1 MNTYDVLVIGG
12 GAAGLS
18 AALVLARAR
27 RRVLVVDSGTPRN
40 AAAAHMHGFL
50 SRDGMP
56 PAELLAAGR
65 AEVTGYGGTI
75 TTGSVADLVRC
86 QPSGFQALLEDG
98 HRVSARNVLVATGL
112 SDELPDVPGLA
123 ERWARDVLHCP
134 YCHGWEVR
142 DQQLGVLWTGP
153 ETVRYAQ
160 IVRQWTKDLVL
171 FAPSNALSPADRSQ
185 LVARAVGVVEGR
197 VDRVVVENDRLC
209 AVAMADGRS
218 IPRQTLFV
226 PPRFIP
232 NHRLLAG
239 VGCDIDEQG
248 WVVTGAHGATSVP
261 GLRVAGN
268 VTNPRAQVITA
279 AGEGSA
285 AAIAINTDLVE
296 DDVRA
301 AVQDFNQGLAL

>member
-1 MNTYDVLVIGG
+1 
-12 GAAGLS
+12 
-18 AALVLARAR
+18 
-27 RRVLVVDSGTPRN
+27 
-40 AAAAHMHGFL
+40 
-50 SRDGMP
+50 
-56 PAELLAAGR
+56 
-65 AEVTGYGGTI
+65 
-75 TTGSVADLVRC
+75 
-86 QPSGFQALLEDG
+86 
-98 HRVSARNVLVATGL
+98 
-112 SDELPDVPGLA
+112 
-123 ERWARDVLHCP
+123 
-134 YCHGWEVR
+134 
-142 DQQLGVLWTGP
+142 
-153 ETVRYAQ
+153 
-160 IVRQWTKDLVL
+160 
-171 FAPSNALSPADRSQ
+171 

-232 NHRLLAG
+232 NRRLLAG